1 MQEWPLFKTSPTRM
15 ATIQDI
21 TNKNGHYSRRHQQ
34 EWPLFKI
41 SPTRKATIQDVTNKN
56 GHYSRYHQ
64 QERPLFKMSPTITNL
79 MTSHI
84 WAVTSS
90 NTMEITAQVT
100 SLHIMPTYTSLHGFD
115 LQLLLAVKCEIRMI
129 RPTFT
134 SSSQSIC
141 HAGPPVDHYNG
152 VLDYNQNSKHLQT
165 ST

>member
-1 MQEWPLFKTSPTRM
+1 MVLDPPCLSSVKKYARM
-15 ATIQDI
+15 
-21 TNKNGHYSRRHQQ
+21 
-34 EWPLFKI
+34 
-41 SPTRKATIQDVTNKN
+41 ATIQDVTNKN